1 MWTELDNQGFENEED
16 YLKSLKK
23 EDSYTFSY
31 PFEYIAK
38 NHGNDKY
45 DIDMA
50 TMEVRV
56 EWSDFQ
62 VGYVISYSVPIC
74 TRSTRLRGTA
84 MPRGSTITRSM
95 IDCWPTSRASVSNR
109 MSSLRRRIHQRG
121 EVVAAFRRQSGA
133 LQKAGRRDAR
143 QCL

>member
-62 VGYVISYSVPIC
+62 VGYVISYSVPDMYKIDPAQGN
-74 TRSTRLRGTA
+74 SDAKGFYDYQVYDRLLA
-84 MPRGSTITRSM
+84 DLS
-95 IDCWPTSRASVSNR
+95 SVGIESDV
-109 MSSLRRRIHQRG
+109 I
-121 EVVAAFRRQSGA
+121 AT
-133 LQKAGRRDAR
+133 
-143 QCL
+143 